1 MLESNRG
8 ESPSRKRRKPKTEGE
23 DSPRSLSPERQEQR
37 ARNVLLHQ
45 LSRSAKTAKQCRD
58 ILAKR
63 EIDAEIAESVIQRY
77 IEVGLI
83 DDHAVAQT
91 IANSRRKYKG
101 LAKSA
106 IKRELNEK
114 GISADLIELS
124 VAEFDS
130 ESELRAATELALKR
144 MPRLASLERDVRQR
158 RLTGYL
164 ARKGY
169 GSSQIIAAIK
179 VAEAELALQG

>member
-8 ESPSRKRRKPKTEGE
+8 ESPSRKRRKPKAEGE
-23 DSPRSLSPERQEQR
+23 DSPRSLSPEKQEQR
-37 ARNVLLHQ
+37 ARNVLLYQ

-63 EIDAEIAESVIQRY
+63 EIDPEIAESVIQRY

-91 IANSRRKYKG
+91 IASSRRKYKG
-101 LAKSA
+101 LSRTA
-106 IKRELNEK
+106 IKRELGEK
-114 GISADLIELS
+114 GISAEVIELS
-124 VAEFDS
+124 VADFDS
-130 ESELRAATELALKR
+130 ESELAAATELAVKR
-144 MPRLASLERDVRQR
+144 IPRLANLDKEVRQR

-169 GSSQIIAAIK
+169 GSGHIIAAIK
-179 VAEAELALQG
+179 NAEAELALLG

>member
-8 ESPSRKRRKPKTEGE
+8 ESPSRKRRKPKSEGE

-37 ARNVLLHQ
+37 ARNVLLYQ

-63 EIDAEIAESVIQRY
+63 EIDPEIAEAVIQRY

-83 DDHAVAQT
+83 DDQAVAQT
-91 IANSRRKYKG
+91 LTNSRRKYKG
-101 LAKSA
+101 LSRTA
-106 IKRELNEK
+106 IKRELGEK
-114 GISADLIELS
+114 GISAEVIEAS
-124 VAEFDS
+124 VAEFDADS
-130 ESELRAATELALKR
+130 EVAVATELAVKR
-144 MPRLASLERDVRQR
+144 IQRLASVDRDVRQR

-169 GSSQIIAAIK
+169 GSGHIIAAIK
-179 VAEAELALQG
+179 AAEAELALQG